1 MRYVVA
7 LTGSHTGCQSIQY
20 GIRLLEELDG
30 ERELIISEMGKKVL
44 DEETGLT
51 MEDLESNAE
60 EVYDDDDLFAPPAS
74 GSHRFDAMIIC
85 PCTQSTLAKIAAGIA
100 DTLITRAASVTL
112 KERRKLIIVPRETPI
127 SAIMLENELRLA
139 KAGAIILP
147 ASPAF
152 YAEPRSVDDMV
163 NFVVGKILDQVGQE
177 HELFRRWE

>member
-7 LTGSHTGCQSIQY
+7 LTGCSGIQY

-30 ERELIISEMGKKVL
+30 ERELIISEMGKKVM

-51 MEDLESNAE
+51 MEDLEANAE

-112 KERRKLIIVPRETPI
+112 KEKRKLIIVPRETPI

-139 KAGAIILP
+139 KAGAVILP

-152 YAEPRSVDDMV
+152 YAEPRSVDDML